1 MADLKIR
8 IEGDASGATKAL
20 EDVKNSSDFTWK
32 SISQLTNNL
41 QKVDKAFL
49 AGKATAEDLDKA
61 QRQLINA
68 FERFSNAA
76 IIGGN
81 EAKAYSEIVKKAN
94 SVIQKLDAN
103 VKSVNLSDT
112 FKNAAKEAQKFQNE
126 LEKSKATYEN
136 TLAKNKA
143 TALGDKYTLYSLE
156 YKELDKQLTKILE
169 REGQVTDE
177 SKKLASQMV
186 KLKESMD
193 KAGRTDLT
201 TRMKNLVSSFVSA
214 QAVIW
219 AIRKAF
225 TTFTKVIT
233 ESASAASKAEETANL
248 FNTTFS
254 NIESSANSVAN
265 SLSSSLGMATSSAQ
279 QMIGLFGDLA
289 MGYGQTQ
296 TAALEFANQAVQ
308 TGLDLISFKNL
319 TGDTTELLQ
328 TMASGLAGN
337 FENFR
342 KWGII
347 VTQAE
352 IKQRLAQKG
361 LDKLT
366 GSAYQYAKV
375 QETLAIVQEKSKNAT
390 GDMAKTLEST
400 ENINRRLSE
409 TNKELLENMGR
420 SVNKVL
426 NPVKK
431 AWIDIVTEINKAT
444 KAQREYAEGSKDI
457 NVYDIK
463 NNEKDRK
470 TFNKEVRKTL
480 DWQYLPDQYDTEDI
494 VNQLKAVMTMFGA
507 SVEDFEESLKYKTLT
522 GKERKYPIDDSIVD
536 AVKSFI
542 KASEKEKEVAKAFE
556 KSKSNLE
563 NLTSE
568 AINFLD
574 SLNEIQ
580 GVQTKTTIKPYESEN
595 YKSAF
600 TVDLDTRSIP
610 SDVKL
615 AIEQAISSLDNTV
628 WEDFADPIKL
638 ALGEI
643 TEDKAIE
650 SKLSSI
656 EALYEAIYNH
666 HLKDG
671 ELTAQELKDLE
682 KIADKYKE
690 LQKEQTRKADL
701 TSALANVS
709 GMNKSADLATYG
721 LSGKE
726 LDLYNLDAFYEAAKA
741 IASTAEEQKA
751 LNRSYLEAT
760 KSIDKYYEAV
770 EKQKKA
776 DEEATRQKEAAEA
789 EEKRASNAQE
799 LIEEWQK
806 KVFQFGMSERTV
818 QQNDLARELIKGTYT
833 DNEYNQIVKY
843 MNEYFDSEEATA
855 KAQEFQDMITGAFG
869 GAMDM
874 FNSMSSGAGW
884 VGILMDL
891 ISQTEVY
898 TEMMSILSDNVLPVL
913 NAFLEPLLPLI
924 EELGSVIILITKSVL
939 EPLFPVLKAIA
950 KIAVFVIGMLKITF
964 GFVEDVIKK
973 IVGTVQYG
981 VLTVYNWIV
990 RTLKKINIFGWQP
1003 FGWMGEADTT
1013 QAKEWMETDILG
1025 NARDRWDEMNEHL
1038 ASIDKMTMDIEK
1050 NTSKSDT
1057 KAYDDMYNKGVLSFS
1072 EYTALLADIN
1082 GKKYD
1087 NVYTLS
1093 GSEYYRGSG
1102 GTTNINY
1109 GGIEIKIDGTNL
1121 SADQIAEKVQ
1131 KKLEEMKRPGQ
1142 MAYA

>member
-32 SISQLTNNL
+32 SISQLTTNL

-112 FKNAAKEAQKFQNE
+112 FKKAAKEAQKFQNE

-186 KLKESMD
+186 KLKKAMD
-193 KAGRTDLT
+193 KAGQTGFGNRIN
-201 TRMKNLVSSFVSA
+201 NLIKSFVSA
-214 QAVIW
+214 QAILWGV
-219 AIRKAF
+219 RKAF
-225 TTFTKVIT
+225 TFVTQTIK
-233 ESASAASKAEETANL
+233 EAGEAASYAEETFNL
-248 FNTTFS
+248 FIEVFDSVQSKAINTA
-254 NIESSANSVAN
+254 SSIATAFGS
-265 SLSSSLGMATSSAQ
+265 ATSTIQ
-279 QMIGLFGDLA
+279 NGLGVFGDLVI
-289 MGYGQTQ
+289 GLGGTESQ
-296 TAALEFANQAVQ
+296 ALELAEKMTTLTMDIA
-308 TGLDLISFKNL
+308 SFKNIQ
-319 TGDTTELLQ
+319 GDLSSIFQTT
-328 TMASGLAGN
+328 ASGIAGN
-337 FENFR
+337 LENFR
-342 KWGII
+342 KMGYII
-347 VTQAE
+347 TQAE
-352 IKQRLAQKG
+352 VNANLAKKG
-361 LDKLT
+361 LDGLT
-366 GSAYQYAKV
+366 GSALQLAQV
-375 QETLAIVQEKSKNAT
+375 QERVNILSQKAVKAQ
-390 GDMAKTLEST
+390 GDMVRTLDST
-400 ENINRRLSE
+400 ENITRRLSE
-409 TNKELLENMGR
+409 AWKEYKENLGSDVNRLFNPIKKWWLAILDAQNEVNAVQKEILKNQEDISKVGSLDDADSIDAFATEFKTSLMVNSVDRAIKIMRAYDATLEDVYNNLEKIQEKWNADRNKE
-420 SVNKVL
+420 
-426 NPVKK
+426 
-431 AWIDIVTEINKAT
+431 
-444 KAQREYAEGSKDI
+444 
-457 NVYDIK
+457 
-463 NNEKDRK
+463 
-470 TFNKEVRKTL
+470 
-480 DWQYLPDQYDTEDI
+480 
-494 VNQLKAVMTMFGA
+494 
-507 SVEDFEESLKYKTLT
+507 
-522 GKERKYPIDDSIVD
+522 
-536 AVKSFI
+536 
-542 KASEKEKEVAKAFE
+542 
-556 KSKSNLE
+556 
-563 NLTSE
+563 
-568 AINFLD
+568 
-574 SLNEIQ
+574 
-580 GVQTKTTIKPYESEN
+580 N
-595 YKSAF
+595 YQN
-600 TVDLDTRSIP
+600 VDLDSFMKRLKTELKEADIIKKNKEAEEERLNIIKSQQ
-610 SDVKL
+610 
-615 AIEQAISSLDNTV
+615 QALSS
-628 WEDFADPIKL
+628 FAD
-638 ALGEI
+638 
-643 TEDKAIE
+643 
-650 SKLSSI
+650 KLSSI
-656 EALYEAIYNH
+656 KGINVGFIMPTE
-666 HLKDG
+666 KSTK
-671 ELTAQELKDLE
+671 LTAQNRAASVNYMKQLDSLDTGKFFKQVIDSLDGNIEKFSSTIEVALGKVSEADMIENKLSVIKDVYDAFYNRFMEDTEIVANEQEALDKLASMYSELKSE
-682 KIADKYKE
+682 HE
-690 LQKEQTRKADL
+690 RKVSFEASL
-701 TSALANVS
+701 KNVS
-709 GMNKSADLATYG
+709 SMNKTSDLATYG

-884 VGILMDL
+884 LGIMMDL
-891 ISQTEVY
+891 ISQTEAY
-898 TEMMSILSDNVLPVL
+898 TELMSILSDNVLPVL

-1025 NARDRWDEMNEHL
+1025 NAKDRWDEMNEHL